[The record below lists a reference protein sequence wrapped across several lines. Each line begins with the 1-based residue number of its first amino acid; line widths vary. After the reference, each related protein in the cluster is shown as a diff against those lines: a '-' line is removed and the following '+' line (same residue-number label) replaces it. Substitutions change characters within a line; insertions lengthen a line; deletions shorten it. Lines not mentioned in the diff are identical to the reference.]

1 MATRQQRFANR
12 VKRLRQEKG
21 FTQETLAR
29 KTELTREY
37 IARLEQGFHDPSLSV
52 LVKLAK
58 VLKLKVDK
66 LIA

>member
-12 VKRLRQEKG
+12 AKRLRLKMG
-21 FTQETLAR
+21 LTQDKVAK
-29 KTELTREY
+29 KTGLTREY
-37 IARLEQGFHDPSLSV
+37 IARLEQGIHDPSLSV

-58 VLKLKVDK
+58 VLKVKVDK

>member
-12 VKRLRQEKG
+12 IKRRRLKIKLTQVKVAK
-21 FTQETLAR
+21 
-29 KTELTREY
+29 KTGLTREY
-37 IARLEQGFHDPSLSV
+37 IARLEQGIHDPSLSV

-58 VLKLKVDK
+58 VLKVKIEK